1 MPRDDATPANT
12 GKAGEEAEGV
22 VAACAALG
30 PPPVPEA
37 SAATRR
43 GLLHAGK
50 RLAYAAPAVVAAL
63 YPSAAAAD
71 GIRVNVDA
79 DGSVDV
85 RVGSIAVSVPGHRAV
100 ISGPFLHDLLTAT
113 ADLRRRRLR
122 VGFRAELA
130 PIGRVEDVPPN
141 LGGISNDGNDP
152 LTSGLLHVVD
162 IVDRPESI
170 VHLQLRGAARQTT
183 YQVVFLRLSDLG
195 SGGVIDLDRITTD
208 EDGDFRGV
216 APKRLGRSPDRV
228 GRAGIFL
235 LRREVP
241 NAGWRNQF
249 IAAVAV

>member
-1 MPRDDATPANT
+1 MPRGDATSANT
-12 GKAGEEAEGV
+12 RKMSEGAERAPAAH
-22 VAACAALG
+22 VAQELQL
-30 PPPVPEA
+30 VPEA

-43 GLLHAGK
+43 GLLNAGK

-79 DGSVDV
+79 DGGVDV

-100 ISGPFLHDLLTAT
+100 ISGPFLHDLLVAT

-130 PIGRVEDVPPN
+130 PIGRVEDVPAN

-170 VHLQLRGAARQTT
+170 VHVQLRGAARQAT
-183 YQVVFLRLSDLG
+183 YQVVFLRLNDLG
-195 SGGVIDLDRITTD
+195 RGGVVDLDRITTD

-216 APKRLGRSPDRV
+216 APKRLGRSPDRL

-241 NAGWRNQF
+241 NVGWRNQF